1 MKTNKRGISLIVLVI
16 TIIVIIILA
25 AAVILTLNGNNPIE
39 NSKQA
44 TFDND
49 CNELKSAMS
58 MYMTTFMANDLNHD
72 GPFEIAGSDT
82 PTTDDDT
89 IINVGGTEG
98 TEARYATAVGTAG
111 KRTPGTKVEW
121 TTLGFSGQPAS
132 IKSAKYNATTG
143 LFLEIV
149 PTNTGLETRTNW

>member
-25 AAVILTLNGNNPIE
+25 AAVILTLNGNNPID

-49 CNELKSAMS
+49 CAELKSAMS

-72 GPFEIAGSDT
+72 GPFEIGGSDT
-82 PTTDDDT
+82 STTADDT
-89 IINVGGTEG
+89 IINIGGEG
-98 TEARYATAVGTAG
+98 TEARYATAVGT

-121 TTLGFSGQPAS
+121 TTLGFSDHPAS